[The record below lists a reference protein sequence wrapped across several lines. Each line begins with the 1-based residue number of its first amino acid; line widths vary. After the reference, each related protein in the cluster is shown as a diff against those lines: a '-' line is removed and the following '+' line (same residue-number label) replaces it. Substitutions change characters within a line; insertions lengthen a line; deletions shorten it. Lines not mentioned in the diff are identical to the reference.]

1 MNELALVKTKRPDL
15 IEGIYR
21 LRHTVWSHTRAGKP
35 YVRLILEDQ
44 HNAIPAYFW
53 NTENLRLPAE
63 LSCVQVR
70 GRMRF
75 RRDGVVADL
84 KELRAG
90 TRRPEDIVRLIPRS
104 LCPLPWLVPFLE
116 VFLGSVRNPAL
127 RQFCSEVLSDDS
139 ITFPFVACPASLGY
153 HHNYPGGLLR
163 HSVECAQMIER
174 YEEFTP
180 EQKELG
186 MVAALFHDIGKIL
199 TMTPQMELTSLGRT
213 LEHDKLTLEIL
224 APYLRRLD
232 SEWPQG
238 SAQLRY
244 LLTWRPGRTDKGIPK
259 TPLANAVVA
268 ADRVSAG
275 VDAR

>member
-1 MNELALVKTKRPDL
+1 MNEIALVKTKRPDL

-21 LRHTVWSHTRAGKP
+21 LRHTVWSQTRAGKP
-35 YVRLILEDQ
+35 YVRLVLEDQ
-44 HNAIPAYFW
+44 HNAIPAYLW
-53 NTENLRLPAE
+53 NAENLRLPAE
-63 LSCVQVR
+63 LACVQVR

-84 KELRAG
+84 HDLQAG
-90 TRRPEDIVRLIPRS
+90 IRRPEDIVRLIPRS

-163 HSVECAQMIER
+163 HSVECAQIIDR

-180 EQKELG
+180 EEKELG

-232 SEWPQG
+232 TEWPQG
-238 SAQLRY
+238 SARLRY